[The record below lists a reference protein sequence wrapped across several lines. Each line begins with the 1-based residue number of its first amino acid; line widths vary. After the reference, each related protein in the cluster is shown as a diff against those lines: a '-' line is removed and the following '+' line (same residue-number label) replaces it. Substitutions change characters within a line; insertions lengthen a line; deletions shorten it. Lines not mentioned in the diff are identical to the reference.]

1 MVGRWTTIDVI
12 KIDHTPVTVNSTFR
26 ENIRLRETGW
36 FGMPYGN
43 DSVSG
48 MAPSLFI
55 WGDG

>member
-1 MVGRWTTIDVI
+1 MVGRWITIDVI
-12 KIDHTPVTVNSTFR
+12 KIDHMSMTVHSIFR

-48 MAPSLFI
+48 MALSLFI